1 MFKVWLRGMAF
12 RITREVWERLREC
25 KTEQEAFELVQ
36 EAVKKVGEKVKRKKA
51 R

>member
-1 MFKVWLRGMAF
+1 MFKIWLKGMAF
-12 RITREVWERLREC
+12 KVTKAIWEQLKEC

-36 EAVKKVGEKVKRKKA
+36 EAVKKVGEKVKRKKT